1 MNNSRIAQLRIS
13 PLHIQQGLFVSLALL
28 ITLIVG
34 QQFERWDSHRNVHQ
48 IKQSFMT
55 GSAYTN
61 VSAAAPKDVAL
72 SLQPVEGETPVS
84 ERPHPQSWVF

>member
-1 MNNSRIAQLRIS
+1 MNSQRIAQLR
-13 PLHIQQGLFVSLALL
+13 IQQGLFVSLALL
-28 ITLIVG
+28 VTLVVG

-48 IKQSFMT
+48 IKQPFMT
-55 GSAYTN
+55 SSAYTN

-72 SLQPVEGETPVS
+72 SLQPVEGEAPVS

>member
-1 MNNSRIAQLRIS
+1 MNSPRIAQLRIS

-28 ITLIVG
+28 VTLIAG

-48 IKQSFMT
+48 IKQPFMT
-55 GSAYTN
+55 SSAYTN
-61 VSAAAPKDVAL
+61 VNAAAPKDVVL
-72 SLQPVEGETPVS
+72 SLQPVEGEAPVS